1 MYPGIGVIR
10 GQKMDVAQTMNGPH
24 IFEAGKGVLLDARRA
39 VFLPA
44 LRTLAV
50 ADLHLGYAWAQRRRG
65 QLLPIAPP
73 DDTLPR
79 LRALCADWNPEV
91 VVVLGDFVHA
101 AADVEGIRAAV
112 SDVLGGLPASV
123 RWEIVLGNH
132 DHRLPARLAEWGLQV
147 PCHPSLDTGGFRFV
161 HGDVLP
167 PEPMPSAWTLSGHE
181 HPALV
186 LGDGGTTSLRVPAF
200 LVGERRVILP
210 PFSNW
215 AAGSV
220 VGRQPFLGEWARRS
234 RFRAAVACLGPRLLP
249 IPWERLPGVGAV

>member
-1 MYPGIGVIR
+1 M
-10 GQKMDVAQTMNGPH
+10 
-24 IFEAGKGVLLDARRA
+24 LDARRA

-50 ADLHLGYAWAQRRRG
+50 ADLHLGYAWAQRKRG
-65 QLLPIAPP
+65 HLLPVSAA
-73 DDTLPR
+73 DDTLAR
-79 LRALCADWNPEV
+79 LQALCVDWNPEV

-101 AADVEGIRAAV
+101 ASSVEGIRAAV
-112 SDVLGGLPASV
+112 SDVLGGLPPAV
-123 RWEIVLGNH
+123 RWQIVLGNH
-132 DHRLPARLAEWGLQV
+132 DHRLPAQLGEWGLRV
-147 PCHPSLDTGGFRFV
+147 PCHASLDVDGFRFI
-161 HGDVLP
+161 HGDVPPVEPLP
-167 PEPMPSAWTLSGHE
+167 SGWTLSGHE

-186 LGDGGTTSLRVPAF
+186 LGDGGTTSARVPAF

-234 RFRAAVACLGPRLLP
+234 KFRTAVACLGPRLLP
-249 IPWERLPGVGAV
+249 IPWERVPGVGAVY